1 MVDTTRVKRISGSKN
16 FRSTPQKDFCNN
28 IPQEQTSAGYTLRS
42 VWCHFRTCA
51 LQQLICSNCLV
62 GAGEERGRDSEAED
76 LRRFKIDDQLKIN
89 RLHDRPAFGRASC
102 LKSKLGIFLILR
114 CR

>member
-1 MVDTTRVKRISGSKN
+1 MAGHDDLDAGTAALTFIEIGLEARPLYPDSRHYQ
-16 FRSTPQKDFCNN
+16 STHM
-28 IPQEQTSAGYTLRS
+28 S

-51 LQQLICSNCLV
+51 LQQLICSNRLV

-89 RLHDRPAFGRASC
+89 RLHDRPAFGRAHV
-102 LKSKLGIFLILR
+102 
-114 CR
+114 